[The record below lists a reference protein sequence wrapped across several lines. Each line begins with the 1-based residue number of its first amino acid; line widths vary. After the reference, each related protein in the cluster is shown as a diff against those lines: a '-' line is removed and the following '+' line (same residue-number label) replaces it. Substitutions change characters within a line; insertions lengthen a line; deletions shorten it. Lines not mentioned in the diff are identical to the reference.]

1 MQEQMIKAYLNLG
14 DLVQATAERVKDEER
29 GQTAAE
35 YVGIIVVVAAIVL
48 AISQLKIGDTL
59 GGFITKAITS
69 LGGGGAGK

>member
-1 MQEQMIKAYLNLG
+1 
-14 DLVQATAERVKDEER
+14 
-29 GQTAAE
+29 
-35 YVGIIVVVAAIVL
+35 VGIIVVVAAIVL